1 LRNAL
6 GSSSGRPSD
15 AELNFMNP
23 LVGIRAIIL
32 SAAFGV
38 AATAA
43 LGLAAGTGAFCGALL
58 ASTGRFFRI
67 PALGR
72 SWRLDF
78 LFLGAS
84 VLALLASL
92 APLAAGSASIATL
105 VPNFLPSVL
114 ISILFCGLLLEGSR
128 RFPAL
133 RLAECLVVG
142 FFFCVPLLASSGGQF
157 TRPQWLGDWGMER
170 NLGLSGLLA
179 FAGVLAAILS
189 LSILIFDR
197 GEKGGWKLA
206 LPAFF
211 GAGFLIALGCLC
223 AWLVFE
229 LSGPVKSQSLP
240 PPPPV
245 SFSGDPPP
253 PPPPQPEALAAIQFS
268 KVHQPS
274 KRLGGYFFRKNDPFT
289 EAPEGGEIVEAKVFY
304 LDGALAPLGLAGRSK
319 FSPLPVPGRRFQ
331 KAELVTTLVPLSSE
345 SSDVDSKKV
354 RKICELELASA
365 NATEGPAEVTGIFS
379 KVRAVMEGSE
389 KVPVGGFLEEVQSA
403 IKTKPERMESRALL
417 ALTVTDWIEQNG
429 DFTSGD
435 QPPEPVEVVEFVK
448 NGMKGSS
455 GDFAR
460 LADAIFRLAGIPS
473 RVVEGFFH
481 PVEAV
486 PLDRLILTD
495 SHRET
500 WVEVLTAKGDWIIL
514 PIRPAKVSEREPPPP
529 QEDLKQQIF
538 DEIEKEVSETPA
550 DSLASVPTAP
560 KRAPVWWIA
569 PAVILACLFVWML
582 ITVFALPIHRILSV
596 PDEHAHRQALAESAR
611 RAARFFRDREFGES
625 WSGFSKN
632 MEPSLPG
639 HARRF
644 QKFLEFHH
652 RVEGANWN
660 PPMNLEAAIIHATGR
675 KAALAYSLFA
685 ASTLFLPE
693 KFFRKKNQS
702 TINPPKS

>member
-1 LRNAL
+1 
-6 GSSSGRPSD
+6 
-15 AELNFMNP
+15 MNP
-23 LVGIRAIIL
+23 LEAIRTALL
-32 SAAFGV
+32 SAALGV

-43 LGLAAGTGAFCGALL
+43 WGLAAGAGAFCGAML

-67 PALGR
+67 PAFGR
-72 SWRLDF
+72 SLRLDL
-78 LFLGAS
+78 LFLGVS
-84 VLALLASL
+84 ILALIASL
-92 APLAAGSASIATL
+92 APLAVGSASIATL
-105 VPNFLPSVL
+105 APNFSASVF
-114 ISILFCGLLLEGSR
+114 ISIFFCGLLLEGSR
-128 RFPAL
+128 RLPAL
-133 RLAECLVVG
+133 RLIECLVVG
-142 FFFCVPLLASSGGQF
+142 FLFCVPLLASSGGQF

-189 LSILIFDR
+189 LAILIFDR
-197 GEKGGWKLA
+197 GGKGGWKLA

-223 AWLVFE
+223 AWIVFE

-274 KRLGGYFFRKNDPFT
+274 KRLGGYFFRKNEPFP
-289 EAPEGGEIVEAKVFY
+289 EAPQGGEIVEAKVFY
-304 LDGALAPLGLAGRSK
+304 LDGALSPLGLAGRSK

-331 KAELVTTLVPLSSE
+331 KAEMVTTLVPLSAE
-345 SSDVDSKKV
+345 SSDLDSKKV
-354 RKICELELASA
+354 RKICELELAST
-365 NATEGPAEVTGIFS
+365 NATEGSAEVTGIFS
-379 KVRAVMEGSE
+379 KVRAVMDGSE
-389 KVPVGGFLEEVQSA
+389 KVPPGGFLEEVQSA

-417 ALTVTDWIEQNG
+417 AMTVTDWIEQNG
-429 DFTSGD
+429 DFSSGD
-435 QPPEPVEVVEFVK
+435 QAPEQVGVVDFVK

-460 LADAIFRLAGIPS
+460 LADAIFRIAGIPS

-538 DEIEKEVSETPA
+538 DEIEKEVAETPA
-550 DSLASVPTAP
+550 DTSAL
-560 KRAPVWWIA
+560 
-569 PAVILACLFVWML
+569 PAVTSKRVPAWWVGLILVIGGLVVWKFVM
-582 ITVFALPIHRILSV
+582 VFALPIRRILSV

-611 RAARFFRDREFGES
+611 RATRFFRAREFGES

-652 RVEGANWN
+652 RAES
-660 PPMNLEAAIIHATGR
+660 PDFHASGVNSV
-675 KAALAYSLFA
+675 LAYSIFA
-685 ASTLFLPE
+685 ASTLFLPK
-693 KFFRKKNQS
+693 KFFRKKNQA
-702 TINPPKS
+702 TIQEPKT

>member
-1 LRNAL
+1 
-6 GSSSGRPSD
+6 
-15 AELNFMNP
+15 MNP
-23 LVGIRAIIL
+23 LEAIRTTLL

-38 AATAA
+38 AATATW
-43 LGLAAGTGAFCGALL
+43 GLAAGAGAFCGAIL

-67 PALGR
+67 PALGC
-72 SWRLDF
+72 SLRLDF
-78 LFLGAS
+78 LFLGVS
-84 VLALLASL
+84 VLALLALL

-128 RFPAL
+128 RLPAL
-133 RLAECLVVG
+133 RLAECLFVG
-142 FFFCVPLLASSGGQF
+142 FLFCVPLLASSGGQF
-157 TRPQWLGDWGMER
+157 TRPQWLGDWAMER
-170 NLGLSGLLA
+170 NLGLPDLLSST
-179 FAGVLAAILS
+179 GVLAAILS
-189 LSILIFDR
+189 MVILVVDR
-197 GEKGGWKLA
+197 GARGGWKSA
-206 LPAFF
+206 LPAFL
-211 GAGFLIALGCLC
+211 GAGFLIALGGLC
-223 AWLVFE
+223 AWFVFE
-229 LSGPVKSQSLP
+229 FSGPVKSQSLP

-253 PPPPQPEALAAIQFS
+253 PPPPQPDALVAIQFS

-274 KRLGGYFFRKNDPFT
+274 KRLGGYFFRKNEPIP
-289 EAPEGGEIVEAKVFY
+289 EAPQGGEIVEAKVFY
-304 LDGALAPLGLAGRSK
+304 LDGALSPLGLAGRSK
-319 FSPLPVPGRRFQ
+319 FTPLPVPGRRFQ
-331 KAELVTTLVPLSSE
+331 KAELVTTLVPLSAE

-365 NATEGPAEVTGIFS
+365 NATEGSVEVTGIFS
-379 KVRAVMEGSE
+379 KVRAAIEGSE
-389 KVPVGGFLEEVQSA
+389 KVPAGGFLEEVQSA

-429 DFTSGD
+429 DFSSGD
-435 QPPEPVEVVEFVK
+435 QPQDQVGVVDFVK
-448 NGMKGSS
+448 NGMKGDS

-460 LADAIFRLAGIPS
+460 LADAIFRVAGIPS

-514 PIRPAKVSEREPPPP
+514 PIRPAKVTEREPPPP

-538 DEIEKEVSETPA
+538 DEIEKEAAEMPA

-560 KRAPVWWIA
+560 KRVTVWWLV
-569 PAVILACLFVWML
+569 PVFLVSGLFVWTL

-596 PDEHAHRQALAESAR
+596 PDEHAHRQALAECAR
-611 RAARFFRDREFGES
+611 RAARFFRAREFGES
-625 WSGFSKN
+625 WSGFSNN
-632 MEPSLPG
+632 MESSLPE

-644 QKFLEFHH
+644 RKFLEFHH

-660 PPMNLEAAIIHATGR
+660 PPMNLEAAFIHAAGR

-702 TINPPKS
+702 TIKPPKS